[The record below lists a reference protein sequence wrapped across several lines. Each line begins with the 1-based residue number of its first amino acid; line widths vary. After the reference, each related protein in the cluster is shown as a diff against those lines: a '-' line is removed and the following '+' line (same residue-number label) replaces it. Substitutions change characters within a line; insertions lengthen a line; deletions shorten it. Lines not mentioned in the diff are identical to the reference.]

1 MIRRPPRPTPT
12 DTLVPYTTLFLS
24 TALPS
29 DTLDPKRLTGLTSA
43 VEWWPSS
50 SKVTPPG
57 PFHSRLKPSDLFS
70 ARFSVS
76 APLYDR
82 SLPTWQLSGGAGE
95 GASQP
100 GSGGEKSSE
109 SKSGPANG
117 PSVQALDVL
126 SWLNHKS
133 RRASRR
139 ERVCK

>member
-1 MIRRPPRPTPT
+1 MTGRSFSKSIRWLRTPN
-12 DTLVPYTTLFLS
+12 

-100 GSGGEKSSE
+100 GSGGAKSSE
-109 SKSGPANG
+109 KKSGTAKIG
-117 PSVQALDVL
+117 
-126 SWLNHKS
+126 
-133 RRASRR
+133 R
-139 ERVCK
+139 ETCGERE